1 MTTFCWL
8 CLGPEDEMFYDNRT
22 GTSSLWMLYLF
33 KVVSDLKKAHFISNL
48 VYQWSWPVWQSR
60 SIFIKN
66 VIIYLKAFWHIC
78 IYKYVHPH
86 LEHETFRKQTRCQLI
101 TELITVTKGNIHTR
115 RSKWNSYEDVF
126 ITTNIKKYISKVST
140 NIPPSVWNWLMKL
153 YMYITREDRMCKCT
167 CKSNQI
173 GYKWFPRFIRCV
185 KHKKKVLYN

>member
-1 MTTFCWL
+1 MKLTCVAIKIDLYKKCNHLFKGFLAYMHIQVCASTPRTRDL
-8 CLGPEDEMFYDNRT
+8 PEADEMSTDNRT
-22 GTSSLWMLYLF
+22 
-33 KVVSDLKKAHFISNL
+33 H
-48 VYQWSWPVWQSR
+48 
-60 SIFIKN
+60 
-66 VIIYLKAFWHIC
+66 
-78 IYKYVHPH
+78 
-86 LEHETFRKQTRCQLI
+86 
-101 TELITVTKGNIHTR
+101 TVTKGNIHTR

-153 YMYITREDRMCKCT
+153 YMNITREDRMCKCT